1 MIYSNHL
8 KKNCK
13 PKIVCLEKLLIS
25 FSSEGEASEAQDGR
39 LEGHLLTTSY
49 ENIRITS
56 NSWTTIEKNKKNR
69 SYQKITLHPKSKKPQ
84 QDGKRNIIMMKSNSI
99 PAGWVTSWKTI
110 LLQKLS
116 HWNESSE
123 HPHQDSQ
130 PGRLATE
137 GEASRESGFEDHQGL
152 IIDISQDWGKQ
163 THHSLSSRTRS
174 LG

>member
-56 NSWTTIEKNKKNR
+56 NSWTTIEKNKKKEATKKLPYIQSQR
-69 SYQKITLHPKSKKPQ
+69 SHNKMVEET
-84 QDGKRNIIMMKSNSI
+84 
-99 PAGWVTSWKTI
+99 
-110 LLQKLS
+110 
-116 HWNESSE
+116 
-123 HPHQDSQ
+123 
-130 PGRLATE
+130 
-137 GEASRESGFEDHQGL
+137 
-152 IIDISQDWGKQ
+152 
-163 THHSLSSRTRS
+163 
-174 LG
+174 